1 MTPAAF
7 HAAAIALPGATLS
20 VQWGDSQVY
29 KVGGKMFAVL
39 GGAVGGGGF
48 SFKASEVAFAVL
60 TEAGLAR
67 PAPYLARAQ
76 WLLIADLAGQDG
88 DEVVGW
94 LVQAHAL
101 VAAKLTRRARAEL
114 GLG

>member
-94 LVQAHAL
+94 LVQAQAL

>member
-7 HAAAIALPGATLS
+7 HAAAIALPGATRS
-20 VQWGDSQVY
+20 VQWGDGQVY
-29 KVGGKMFAVL
+29 KVGGKMSAVL
-39 GGAVGGGGF
+39 GGAVGGDGF
-48 SFKASEVAFAVL
+48 SFKASDVAFEVL
-60 TEAGLAR
+60 TQTGRAR

-76 WLLIADLAGQDG
+76 WLLIEDLAGQDG

>member
-7 HAAAIALPGATLS
+7 HAAAMALPGATLS
-20 VQWGDSQVY
+20 VQWGDDQVY

-60 TEAGLAR
+60 TETGRGR

-76 WLLIADLAGQDG
+76 WVQIEDLAGQEDAEAV
-88 DEVVGW
+88 DW
-94 LVQAHAL
+94 LGNAHAL
-101 VAAKLTRRARAEL
+101 VAARLTRKARAEL
-114 GLG
+114 GIR

>member
-48 SFKASEVAFAVL
+48 SFKASEVAFEVL
-60 TEAGLAR
+60 TQTGVGR

-76 WLLIADLAGQDG
+76 WVLIADLAGQDG

-94 LVQAHAL
+94 LAKAHAL
-101 VAAKLTRRARAEL
+101 VAAKLTRKARAEL